1 MVRFVIW
8 GAGGRGRIASKIF
21 GKDRIVAYIDSDS
34 RKVGKQFCGKPVI
47 DFINYKREYSNYVIL
62 VSLANEL
69 PVINILKAEK
79 VFFFSYNECPPELM
93 GYGWKRAKKYMVKC
107 NLQAKKIAIYGH
119 SLYSV
124 LLYEFLKRTGY
135 ECVGLIHSQGLCDEE
150 LESFTNFF
158 PFIVEKDWHEID
170 EDVMILCSVPDDGWK
185 KKINGWKVKDI
196 YNWIDYIPD
205 YQNLQIK
212 ELKNRYNKRRCF
224 IVVTGPSLTF
234 DDLEKLKRNRE
245 FCMSVNTIFL
255 CFNDT
260 EWRPDQYVVVDVD
273 AIDKYG
279 DDIRKMDVR
288 QKFIAD
294 SSIDFDYDSLTEEFL
309 IYHSVFS
316 KDVMDKGLISND
328 FSKYAYNSG
337 TVTAVCLQLAMYE
350 GFEEIYLLGCDCS
363 YFKTGIQHFNE
374 PETMQIRR
382 YNVIDDAVQMLKYHI
397 NAYQKIKEYAE
408 NRGIKIYNA
417 TRGGYLEVFERTN
430 FDALF

>member
-1 MVRFVIW
+1 
-8 GAGGRGRIASKIF
+8 
-21 GKDRIVAYIDSDS
+21 
-34 RKVGKQFCGKPVI
+34 
-47 DFINYKREYSNYVIL
+47 
-62 VSLANEL
+62 
-69 PVINILKAEK
+69 
-79 VFFFSYNECPPELM
+79 
-93 GYGWKRAKKYMVKC
+93 
-107 NLQAKKIAIYGH
+107 
-119 SLYSV
+119 
-124 LLYEFLKRTGY
+124 
-135 ECVGLIHSQGLCDEE
+135 
-150 LESFTNFF
+150 
-158 PFIVEKDWHEID
+158 
-170 EDVMILCSVPDDGWK
+170 MILCSVSDDGWK